1 MLQSEPPM
9 STIFKFQLKLII
21 GGADQS
27 MRKIGFMP
35 FFGLAGLQNKFQY
48 SLLHS
53 YFLQSGKY
61 VGKLWLFSEFTI
73 LNLICNQLSV
83 MTIFYKSIFH
93 DLTFLA
99 FKEFPKTNYL
109 SNIYLLVQKVPLQY
123 FKSLKYFRTSFKPF
137 WIIV

>member
-27 MRKIGFMP
+27 MRKIDFMA
-35 FFGLAGLQNKFQY
+35 FFGLVGLHNKILY

-53 YFLQSGKY
+53 YFLQSSKY
-61 VGKLWLFSEFTI
+61 VHKLWLFTI
-73 LNLICNQLSV
+73 LNLICYQLSV
-83 MTIFYKSIFH
+83 MTIFYKSIFQ

-99 FKEFPKTNYL
+99 FKEFSKTNYL
-109 SNIYLLVQKVPLQY
+109 SNIYLHVQKVPLQY
-123 FKSLKYFRTSFKPF
+123 FKSLDYFRTF
-137 WIIV
+137 